1 MGAYEN
7 PKSYIT
13 DYSAGVKA
21 FTSTFNQGIKAG
33 VQMGE
38 QLIAERGAYED
49 SVYEQGKEMEKELN
63 AAVENG
69 EKTKVQ
75 INEALES
82 FYDEALKVEQPTKKG
97 LGGLF
102 SMPTENRLD
111 AKGLREAQNSF
122 EGAVKPINTV
132 LDYVYTSDIDIN
144 QDENRGHELYDQK
157 KLIHDKIKSGKAK
170 PTFGYNKDS
179 KKFESYIEIDG
190 EKFSPQKLET
200 IFSASGKEE
209 RIAID
214 EKKDLHIKS
223 NKNKILSKL
232 KNAESTLEFGNK
244 LGYVE
249 AETMAR
255 NSIFSDTA
263 NTNIDLNND
272 IYNNHVNLPQS
283 EVLKIFKKQPSFVGM
298 SDEKILEIADL
309 PLKIGVKKIQQ
320 NLNIPEGDALKV
332 YNESV
337 KAKNEVV
344 NEYTFQQM
352 KNEGLLDQ
360 YNRPT
365 VDKNQNRGS
374 GRGGSSDSDKYILDK
389 NNMINFLFDSTQG
402 AAAAAKSQ
410 RDAIMNNPNL
420 SQAEKTNKTH
430 KLLGDLMG
438 VSGKDQTYT
447 HEMGAQAL
455 RNIGVRA
462 HSKQEVLKLIGNEE
476 ERARIESL
484 PYEMYQLTADNQFVS
499 FASYSGKLEG
509 NSIID
514 KLFRVYG
521 ETMKSGQLKDYNKDY
536 EKSFN
541 LPRNTQ

>member
-521 ETMKSGQLKDYNKDY
+521 ETMKSGQIKDWNKDY

>member
-190 EKFSPQKLET
+190 EKISPQKLET

>member
-132 LDYVYTSDIDIN
+132 LDYVYTSNIDIN

-438 VSGKDQTYT
+438 VSGKDQAYT

>member
-132 LDYVYTSDIDIN
+132 LDYVYTSNIDIN

-521 ETMKSGQLKDYNKDY
+521 KTMKSGQLKDYNKDY

>member
-49 SVYEQGKEMEKELN
+49 SVYEQGEEMEKELN

-69 EKTKVQ
+69 EKTKAQ

-132 LDYVYTSDIDIN
+132 LDYVYTSDVDIN

-214 EKKDLHIKS
+214 EKKDLHITS

-374 GRGGSSDSDKYILDK
+374 GGGKSSDSDKYILDK

-462 HSKQEVLKLIGNEE
+462 HSKQEVMNLIGNEE

-521 ETMKSGQLKDYNKDY
+521 ETMKSGQVKDYNKDY

-541 LPRNTQ
+541 LPRNN

>member
-1 MGAYEN
+1 
-7 PKSYIT
+7 
-13 DYSAGVKA
+13 
-21 FTSTFNQGIKAG
+21 
-33 VQMGE
+33 
-38 QLIAERGAYED
+38 
-49 SVYEQGKEMEKELN
+49 
-63 AAVENG
+63 
-69 EKTKVQ
+69 
-75 INEALES
+75 
-82 FYDEALKVEQPTKKG
+82 
-97 LGGLF
+97 
-102 SMPTENRLD
+102 
-111 AKGLREAQNSF
+111 
-122 EGAVKPINTV
+122 
-132 LDYVYTSDIDIN
+132 
-144 QDENRGHELYDQK
+144 
-157 KLIHDKIKSGKAK
+157 
-170 PTFGYNKDS
+170 
-179 KKFESYIEIDG
+179 
-190 EKFSPQKLET
+190 
-200 IFSASGKEE
+200 
-209 RIAID
+209 
-214 EKKDLHIKS
+214 
-223 NKNKILSKL
+223 
-232 KNAESTLEFGNK
+232 
-244 LGYVE
+244 
-249 AETMAR
+249 MAR

>member
-49 SVYEQGKEMEKELN
+49 SVYEQGEEMEKELN

-69 EKTKVQ
+69 EKTKAQ

-144 QDENRGHELYDQK
+144 QDENRGHKLYDQK
-157 KLIHDKIKSGKAK
+157 KLIHNKIKSGEAK

-214 EKKDLHIKS
+214 EKKDLHITS

-232 KNAESTLEFGNK
+232 KNAESMLEFGNK

-283 EVLKIFKKQPSFVGM
+283 EVLKIFKKQPSFAGM

-374 GRGGSSDSDKYILDK
+374 GGGGSSDSDKYILDK

-462 HSKQEVLKLIGNEE
+462 HSKQEVMNLIGNEE

-521 ETMKSGQLKDYNKDY
+521 ETMKSGQIKDWNKDY

-541 LPRNTQ
+541 LPRNN

>member
-21 FTSTFNQGIKAG
+21 FTNTFNQGIKAG

-49 SVYEQGKEMEKELN
+49 SVYEQGEEMEKELN

-69 EKTKVQ
+69 TKTKEQ
-75 INEALES
+75 ITEALES

-144 QDENRGHELYDQK
+144 EDENRGHKLYDQK
-157 KLIHDKIKSGKAK
+157 KLIHNKIKSGEAK

-365 VDKNQNRGS
+365 VDKNQNKGS

-462 HSKQEVLKLIGNEE
+462 HSKQEVMNLIDNEE

-521 ETMKSGQLKDYNKDY
+521 ETMKSGQVKDYNKDY

-541 LPRNTQ
+541 LPRNN

>member
-1 MGAYEN
+1 MF
-7 PKSYIT
+7 KW
-13 DYSAGVKA
+13 
-21 FTSTFNQGIKAG
+21 
-33 VQMGE
+33 GE

>member
-49 SVYEQGKEMEKELN
+49 FVYEQGKEMEKELN

>member
-1 MGAYEN
+1 
-7 PKSYIT
+7 
-13 DYSAGVKA
+13 
-21 FTSTFNQGIKAG
+21 
-33 VQMGE
+33 
-38 QLIAERGAYED
+38 
-49 SVYEQGKEMEKELN
+49 
-63 AAVENG
+63 
-69 EKTKVQ
+69 
-75 INEALES
+75 
-82 FYDEALKVEQPTKKG
+82 
-97 LGGLF
+97 
-102 SMPTENRLD
+102 MPTENRLD

-132 LDYVYTSDIDIN
+132 LDYVYTSDVDIN

-214 EKKDLHIKS
+214 EKKDLHITS

-374 GRGGSSDSDKYILDK
+374 GGGGSSDSDKYILDK

-462 HSKQEVLKLIGNEE
+462 HSKQEVMNLIGNEE

-521 ETMKSGQLKDYNKDY
+521 ETMKSGQVKDYNKDY

-541 LPRNTQ
+541 LPRNN